1 MTIKKIG
8 VGSDHAGVNLKNKI
22 AEFLKEKGYEV
33 TDYGTHSTESCD
45 YPVYA
50 KAVAKSVANGEN
62 ERGSICCGSGIG
74 VSIAA
79 NKVKGVRAVL
89 AHEPYSAMLSRLH
102 NDANVLCLGERIT
115 GESLAL
121 DIVETWYIVNTKAA
135 DTNVELICWMQNND
149 RKSY

>member
-62 ERGSICCGSGIG
+62 ERGITCCGSGIG

-121 DIVETWYIVNTKAA
+121 DIVETWLHSEYEGGRHQRRVDMLDA
-135 DTNVELICWMQNND
+135 E
-149 RKSY
+149 

>member
-62 ERGSICCGSGIG
+62 ERGIICCGSGIG

-89 AHEPYSAMLSRLH
+89 AHEPYSAMISRLH

-121 DIVETWYIVNTKAA
+121 DIVETWLHSEYEGGRHQRRVDMLDA
-135 DTNVELICWMQNND
+135 E
-149 RKSY
+149 

>member
-33 TDYGTHSTESCD
+33 TDYGTNSTASCD

-50 KAVAKSVANGEN
+50 KAVAKSDANGEN
-62 ERGSICCGSGIG
+62 ERGIICCGSGIG

-121 DIVETWYIVNTKAA
+121 DIVETWLHSEYEGGRHQRRVDMLDA
-135 DTNVELICWMQNND
+135 E
-149 RKSY
+149 

>member
-22 AEFLKEKGYEV
+22 AEFLKEEGYEV

-50 KAVAKSVANGEN
+50 KAVAKGVANGEN
-62 ERGSICCGSGIG
+62 ERGIICCGSGIG

-121 DIVETWYIVNTKAA
+121 DIVETWLHSEYEGGRHQRRVDMLDA
-135 DTNVELICWMQNND
+135 E
-149 RKSY
+149 

>member
-33 TDYGTHSTESCD
+33 TDYGTNSTESCD

-62 ERGSICCGSGIG
+62 ERGIICCGSGIG

-121 DIVETWYIVNTKAA
+121 DIVETWLHSEYEGGRHQRRVDMLDA
-135 DTNVELICWMQNND
+135 E
-149 RKSY
+149 

>member
-33 TDYGTHSTESCD
+33 TDYGTNSTASCD

-62 ERGSICCGSGIG
+62 ERGIICCGAGIG

-121 DIVETWYIVNTKAA
+121 DIVETWLHSEYEGGRHQRRVDMLDA
-135 DTNVELICWMQNND
+135 E
-149 RKSY
+149 

>member
-1 MTIKKIG
+1 MNIKKIG

-22 AEFLKEKGYEV
+22 AEFLKEKDYEV
-33 TDYGTHSTESCD
+33 TDYGTNSTASCD

-62 ERGSICCGSGIG
+62 ERGIICCGSGIG

-121 DIVETWYIVNTKAA
+121 DIVETWLHSEYEGGRHQRRVDMLDA
-135 DTNVELICWMQNND
+135 E
-149 RKSY
+149 

>member
-50 KAVAKSVANGEN
+50 KAVAKSVANSEN
-62 ERGSICCGSGIG
+62 ERGIICCGSGIG

-121 DIVETWYIVNTKAA
+121 DIVETWLHSEYEGGRHQRRVDMLDA
-135 DTNVELICWMQNND
+135 E
-149 RKSY
+149 